1 MNGFDPDEALKRLLA
16 ARRLLGEIGGDE
28 RTLEPPDAIAER
40 YRRTSS
46 LARRRFDRLAGEAA
60 RAAAAGVERL
70 MVEPPVPRAAGARIL
85 ARALDRELS
94 ELLRLV
100 S

>member
-1 MNGFDPDEALKRLLA
+1 MNGFDPDEALQRLLA

-28 RTLEPPDAIAER
+28 RVLEAPSAIAER

-46 LARRRFDRLAGEAA
+46 LARKRFDRLAGEAA

-70 MVEPPVPRAAGARIL
+70 MIEPPAPRAAGARIL
-85 ARALDRELS
+85 AHALDRELS